1 MTRSRNSV
9 GAMDFETLYDA
20 SAERL
25 LVYFTRRTL
34 DPETALDLWA
44 ETLAQAFASWR
55 RFRGGSHDE
64 AVAWL
69 YGIAR
74 RQWALYLRRGYAER
88 RALKRLGLP
97 RPELGGEDLERLEE
111 LSGLTELRSRVGAA
125 LGGLPAEQQEALRL
139 RVVEELPY
147 PQVARELNVTEPTA
161 RARVSRGLR
170 RLSLTLEEA
179 T

>member
-1 MTRSRNSV
+1 MEFDS
-9 GAMDFETLYDA
+9 LYDA
-20 SAERL
+20 CSERL

-44 ETLAQAFASWR
+44 ETLAQAYAGWP
-55 RFRGGSHDE
+55 RFRGSTTEE
-64 AVAWL
+64 ATAWL
-69 YGIAR
+69 YAIAM
-74 RQWALYLRRGYAER
+74 RQWAGYLRRGYAER
-88 RALKRLGLP
+88 RALKRLGVQRPVLAPDDVERLDELAGLAELRTQIGDALAGLP
-97 RPELGGEDLERLEE
+97 R
-111 LSGLTELRSRVGAA
+111 
-125 LGGLPAEQQEALRL
+125 EQQEALRL

-147 PQVARELNVTEPTA
+147 AEVAERLNVTEPTA

>member
-1 MTRSRNSV
+1 ME
-9 GAMDFETLYDA
+9 FETIYDA
-20 SAERL
+20 CAERL

-44 ETLAQAFASWR
+44 ETLAQAYAGWHS
-55 RFRGGSHDE
+55 FRGTTGDE
-64 AVAWL
+64 AAAWL
-69 YGIAR
+69 YAIAAN
-74 RQWALYLRRGYAER
+74 QWAGYLRRGYAER
-88 RALKRLGLP
+88 RALGRLGLD
-97 RPELGGEDLERLEE
+97 RPQLEPDDLERLEE
-111 LSGLTELRSRVGAA
+111 LAGLTELRTRVGAA

-147 PQVARELNVTEPTA
+147 AEVAERLNVTEPAA

-170 RLSLTLEEA
+170 RLSLKLEEA